1 VLQVQGG
8 RVTGIV
14 EKPAVTDTVSA
25 GIYAVQ
31 PSALA
36 LIPEDTFFDMPDLA
50 NALLAGVR
58 GVGAFPIAGEWL
70 AIDRIEQLEDAGR
83 MMAEREA

>member
-1 VLQVQGG
+1 VQDG
-8 RVTGIV
+8 RIAGIV

-31 PSALA
+31 PSALS
-36 LIPEDTFFDMPDLA
+36 LIPEDTFFDMPDLV
-50 NALLAGVR
+50 NALLAAGR
-58 GVGAFPIAGEWL
+58 GVGAFPIEGEWL

-83 MMAEREA
+83 MMAERKA